1 MAKGMLV
8 MEAVGD
14 EELYAYLKLRFLR
27 AVWQPAW
34 RSCQPLSAQRS
45 SLLPCLHC
53 PFHPHCIS
61 LSWSSTF
68 SSCPAL
74 TVRIC
79 STPTCPGLPR
89 DQVYVQLGGG
99 DPPSP
104 RHAGTCPTSRQGG
117 LSVTMAIRVFQL
129 LQCQIYS
136 GEEKQSHYLI
146 TLMRSVGKGTVYL
159 WGRVLPFSPK
169 GVGIPSFS
177 FSVRCWRFGG
187 LSALLWDGSTPGGVG
202 TRCMCAG
209 WREPCKLSPSLA
221 ELG

>member
-53 PFHPHCIS
+53 PFHPHCAS

-68 SSCPAL
+68 SSCPEL

-79 STPTCPGLPR
+79 STPTCPSLPR

-99 DPPSP
+99 DPLYFSAQPPACWHLPHIS
-104 RHAGTCPTSRQGG
+104 AGRAVSNHGN
-117 LSVTMAIRVFQL
+117 
-129 LQCQIYS
+129 
-136 GEEKQSHYLI
+136 
-146 TLMRSVGKGTVYL
+146 
-159 WGRVLPFSPK
+159 
-169 GVGIPSFS
+169 
-177 FSVRCWRFGG
+177 
-187 LSALLWDGSTPGGVG
+187 
-202 TRCMCAG
+202 
-209 WREPCKLSPSLA
+209 
-221 ELG
+221 